1 MVQIITPTTEH
12 TKDLAPRLR
21 PEDIVEITVASPD
34 LELEEILNLCVET
47 STDTYAVV
55 DEVDGCVAIFGV
67 RDMDEDSGI
76 PWFLSC
82 ELFFSKYRRR
92 FIKEGPEYLK
102 KLFGSKKHL
111 YNYVSKDNTRSQKWL
126 TSLGFKVY
134 KEQPITFKDVIFYPF
149 DKKEHNY
156 V

>member
-1 MVQIITPTTEH
+1 MVQIIKPTKEH

-34 LELEEILNLCVET
+34 LELEEILNLCVDT
-47 STDTYAVV
+47 STDSYAVV
-55 DEVDGCVAIFGV
+55 DEEDGCVAIFGV

-82 ELFFSKYRRR
+82 ELFFSKYKRR

-111 YNYVSKDNTRSQKWL
+111 YNYVSQDNTRSQRWL
-126 TSLGFKVY
+126 QSLGFTIHKQEI
-134 KEQPITFKDVIFYPF
+134 KFKDVVFYAF
-149 DKKEHNY
+149 DKRGI
-156 V
+156 

>member
-102 KLFGSKKHL
+102 KLFGNKKHL
-111 YNYVSKDNTRSQKWL
+111 YNYVSKDNRRSQKWL
-126 TSLGFKVY
+126 TSLGFTIHKQEI
-134 KEQPITFKDVIFYPF
+134 KFKDVEFYAF
-149 DKKEHNY
+149 DKRGN
-156 V
+156 

>member
-1 MVQIITPTTEH
+1 MVQIITPTKAH

-21 PEDIVEITVASPD
+21 PEDIIEITVTSPD
-34 LELEEILNLCVET
+34 LELEEILNLCVDT

-55 DEVDGCVAIFGV
+55 DDDDGCVALFGV

-82 ELFFSKYRRR
+82 ELFFSKYKKR

-111 YNYVSKDNTRSQKWL
+111 YNYVSQDNTRSQRWL
-126 TSLGFKVY
+126 QSLGFTIY
-134 KEQPITFKDVIFYPF
+134 KQEIKFKDVVFYAF
-149 DKKEHNY
+149 DKRGN
-156 V
+156 

>member
-1 MVQIITPTTEH
+1 MVNILTPTREH

-21 PEDIVEITVASPD
+21 SEDIIEITVASPD

-47 STDTYAVV
+47 STESYAVV
-55 DEVDGCVAIFGV
+55 DDLDGCVAIFGV

-82 ELFFSKYRRR
+82 DLFFSKYKRR

-102 KLFGSKKHL
+102 KLFGNKKHL
-111 YNYVSKDNTRSQKWL
+111 YNYVSQDNRRSQRWL
-126 TSLGFKVY
+126 KSLGFTVY
-134 KEQPITFKDVIFYPF
+134 NKQPITFKNVIFYPF

>member
-1 MVQIITPTTEH
+1 MVQIITPTKEH

-21 PEDIVEITVASPD
+21 PEDIIEITVASPE

-47 STDTYAVV
+47 STDSYAVV
-55 DEVDGCVAIFGV
+55 DEDDGCVAIFGV

-82 ELFFSKYRRR
+82 ELFFTKYKKR
-92 FIKEGPEYLK
+92 FIKEGPEFLK

-111 YNYVSKDNTRSQKWL
+111 YNYVSQDNTRSQRWL
-126 TSLGFKVY
+126 QSLGFTIHKQEI
-134 KEQPITFKDVIFYPF
+134 KFKDVVFYAF
-149 DKKEHNY
+149 DKKEN
-156 V
+156 

>member
-1 MVQIITPTTEH
+1 MVQIIKPTKEH

-21 PEDIVEITVASPD
+21 PEDIVEITVASPN
-34 LELEEILNLCVET
+34 LELEEILNLCVES
-47 STDTYAVV
+47 STDSYAVV
-55 DEVDGCVAIFGV
+55 DEEDGCVAVFGV

-82 ELFFSKYRRR
+82 DLFFTKYKKR

-111 YNYVSKDNTRSQKWL
+111 YNYVSQDNTRSQRWL
-126 TSLGFKVY
+126 QSLGFTIY
-134 KEQPITFKDVIFYPF
+134 KQEIKFKDVVFYAF
-149 DKKEHNY
+149 DKKVN
-156 V
+156 

>member
-1 MVQIITPTTEH
+1 MVQIITPTKEH

-21 PEDIVEITVASPD
+21 PEDIIEITVASPE

-47 STDTYAVV
+47 STDAYAVV
-55 DEVDGCVAIFGV
+55 DKDDGCVAIFGV
-67 RDMDEDSGI
+67 RDMDKDSGI

-82 ELFFSKYRRR
+82 ELFFSKYKRR

-111 YNYVSKDNTRSQKWL
+111 YNYVSKDNTRSQRWL
-126 TSLGFKVY
+126 QSLGFTIHKQ
-134 KEQPITFKDVIFYPF
+134 EINFKDVVFYAF
-149 DKKEHNY
+149 DKKGN
-156 V
+156 

>member
-1 MVQIITPTTEH
+1 MVQIITPTHEH

-34 LELEEILNLCVET
+34 LELEEILNLCVDT
-47 STDTYAVV
+47 STDSYAVV
-55 DEVDGCVAIFGV
+55 DEEDGCVAIFGV

-82 ELFFSKYRRR
+82 ELFFSKYKRR

-111 YNYVSKDNTRSQKWL
+111 YNYVSQDNTRSQRWL
-126 TSLGFKVY
+126 QSLGFTIHKQEI
-134 KEQPITFKDVIFYPF
+134 KFKDVVFYAF
-149 DKKEHNY
+149 DKRGI
-156 V
+156 

>member
-1 MVQIITPTTEH
+1 MVQIIKPTKEH

-21 PEDIVEITVASPD
+21 PEDIVEITVASPN
-34 LELEEILNLCVET
+34 LELEEILNLCVES
-47 STDTYAVV
+47 STDSYAVV
-55 DEVDGCVAIFGV
+55 DEEDGCVAVFGV

-82 ELFFSKYRRR
+82 DLFFTKYKKR
-92 FIKEGPEYLK
+92 FIKEGPEFLK

-126 TSLGFKVY
+126 QSLGFTIY
-134 KEQPITFKDVIFYPF
+134 KQEIKFKDVVFYAF
-149 DKKEHNY
+149 DKRGN
-156 V
+156 